1 MTNLNPNDYSEET
14 LIASTVTRIVS
25 FVSQVLLF
33 VIIWQLSKSVENE
46 GAVVTAEFGEED
58 AF

>member
-1 MTNLNPNDYSEET
+1 LTNLNPNDYSEET